1 VSDTHQG
8 CKPVD
13 DAFDDLY
20 ELEVVECLKC
30 GFHLGLDA
38 TYLSHK
44 SLMMPCPSCGEP
56 LLIPEIE

>member
-1 VSDTHQG
+1 MSQSHQG

-13 DAFDDLY
+13 DAIY

-44 SLMMPCPSCGEP
+44 SLMMPCPCCGEP
-56 LLIPEIE
+56 LLISEIE